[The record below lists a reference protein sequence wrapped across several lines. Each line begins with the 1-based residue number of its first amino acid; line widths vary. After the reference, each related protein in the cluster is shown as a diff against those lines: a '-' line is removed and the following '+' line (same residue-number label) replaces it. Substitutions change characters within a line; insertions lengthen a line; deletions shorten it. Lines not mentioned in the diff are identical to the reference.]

1 MSTHPDEI
9 LISEFQAW
17 RAEQRQRDAELR
29 ASAVRRRERE
39 RERYQRN
46 REARLAYAA
55 PLQLGLAPG
64 LCKLH
69 SAGDSVRHSLAIS
82 NQHGLACAFDRAG
95 DCLEACSGRNS
106 LESAHAQPHAQ

>member
-1 MSTHPDEI
+1 MSAHPDEI

-46 REARLAYAA
+46 REASLAYARDFYA
-55 PLQLGLAPG
+55 ARSSIG
-64 LCKLH
+64 
-69 SAGDSVRHSLAIS
+69 
-82 NQHGLACAFDRAG
+82 
-95 DCLEACSGRNS
+95 
-106 LESAHAQPHAQ
+106 

>member
-9 LISEFQAW
+9 LLSEFQAW

-46 REARLAYAA
+46 REARLAYARDYYA
-55 PLQLGLAPG
+55 AR
-64 LCKLH
+64 K
-69 SAGDSVRHSLAIS
+69 AASVK
-82 NQHGLACAFDRAG
+82 N
-95 DCLEACSGRNS
+95 
-106 LESAHAQPHAQ
+106 